1 LRTLDPRFAAARPR
15 EVLRPQQPTAATF
28 RGPSELTSK
37 RKNSLLCPRRKATFV
52 PKDYRDFYA
61 ALTAKNLRL
70 CPECGIG
77 IMIRIEILPP
87 CHCPGC
93 CTRSRKLSLV

>member
-1 LRTLDPRFAAARPR
+1 MEPFRLRIVTGHTNVR
-15 EVLRPQQPTAATF
+15 Q
-28 RGPSELTSK
+28 LTSK

-87 CHCPGC
+87 CHCL
-93 CTRSRKLSLV
+93 RMDSS